1 MSKAKT
7 YKSVLLLLP
16 IYLKRL
22 PQRQKRKFY
31 FALFCSILSVFL
43 DLFGVGILLQMVMMM
58 FGKGLDFSLIPM
70 DLLPTNL
77 MASVALLAL
86 FFILKSLVSIYIQK
100 IILRIIYNIGREETL
115 SEAEAILTGKLDFS
129 ATSSSQQINRLF
141 NLAFYLPDSIL
152 TSFFQLIAE
161 SLVGVLVVFMAWW
174 LTGNSLLVVLA
185 ILLPPIV
192 AVFYFI
198 RAKIRKNGEEIN
210 QTTPLMYKSIND
222 IVHGQVDIHLAN
234 KKDHFLARIRAYAQ
248 MVQNNKANTALLGT
262 QVTLRV
268 VEITVAL
275 ALLVFVYLQQVV
287 FENGTDSLV
296 QLSVF
301 GVLAFRIL
309 PSLNRILGALNQ
321 LNNFAFVLEQLVFET
336 QPRKEKGKRTKQA
349 FSRVKVDNLAF
360 AYGNQNN
367 IWENLNF
374 ELNSSK
380 IVGISGPSGCGKST
394 LLKVLCGFEKQ
405 NEGQII
411 LNENTISKNGLLDC
425 VSLSY
430 VKQEVY
436 LLQGTI
442 AQNIAM
448 SYDNNWK
455 EEDIINALEQSELY
469 DWVKTLPAGIN
480 TVVGELGNL
489 ISGGQKQRLAIARA
503 LYHQAELLLF
513 DEATRALDEA
523 SEQSIL
529 TTLKGLAA
537 SGKAIVLV
545 SHSNAVMSYCDT
557 IIDLTLKK

>member
-1 MSKAKT
+1 MSKAET
-7 YKSVLLLLP
+7 HKSVLLLLP
-16 IYLKRL
+16 EYLKRL
-22 PQRQKRKFY
+22 PKLQKKKFY

-43 DLFGVGILLQMVMMM
+43 DLFGVGILLQMVVMM
-58 FGKGLDFSLIPM
+58 FGKGLDFSIIPV

-77 MASVALLAL
+77 MAGVALLAV
-86 FFILKSLVSIYIQK
+86 FFIFKSLVSIYIQK
-100 IILRIIYNIGREETL
+100 IILKTIYAIGREETL

-129 ATSSSQQINRLF
+129 ATSSSQQITRLF
-141 NLAFYLPDSIL
+141 NLAFYLPDAIL

-185 ILLPPIV
+185 VLLPPIV

-198 RAKIRKNGEEIN
+198 RAKIRKNGAQIN
-210 QTTPLMYKSIND
+210 ETTPLLYKSIND
-222 IVHGQVDIHLAN
+222 IVHGQVDIHLAKGEN
-234 KKDHFLARIRAYAQ
+234 HFLSRIKRFAQ
-248 MVQNNKANTALLGT
+248 TVQKNKADTALLGT

-321 LNNFAFVLEQLVFET
+321 LNNFAFVLEQLVSNEA
-336 QPRKEKGKRTKQA
+336 PRVSKKPIEKQT
-349 FSRVKVDNLAF
+349 FLEVNVSNLSF
-360 AYGNQNN
+360 AYPGQKV
-367 IWENLNF
+367 IWEQLNF
-374 ELNSSK
+374 DISK
-380 IVGISGPSGCGKST
+380 GSILGINGPSGSGKST
-394 LLKVLCGFEKQ
+394 LLKVLCGFEEKM
-405 NEGQII
+405 EGVMN
-411 LNENTISKNGLLDC
+411 LNQGTNCEGGLLDH
-425 VSLSY
+425 VTLSY

-436 LLQGTI
+436 LIQGTI

-448 SYDNNWK
+448 SYDNNWN
-455 EEDIINALEQSELY
+455 EENIFNALEQAELY
-469 DWVKTLPAGIN
+469 DWVQSLPQGVN
-480 TVVGELGNL
+480 SQVGELGNL

-503 LYHQAELLLF
+503 LYHQAELLFF
-513 DEATRALDEA
+513 DEATRALDA
-523 SEQSIL
+523 STEQSIL
-529 TTLKGLAA
+529 NTLKGLAK

-545 SHSNAVMSYCDT
+545 SHSAAVMSHCDS
-557 IIDLTLKK
+557 ILDLTLKE